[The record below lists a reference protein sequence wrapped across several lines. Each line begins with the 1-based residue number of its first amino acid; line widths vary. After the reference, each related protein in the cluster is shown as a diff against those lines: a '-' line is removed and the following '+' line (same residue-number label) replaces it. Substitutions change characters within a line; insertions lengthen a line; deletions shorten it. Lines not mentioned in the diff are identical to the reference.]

1 MGRAPCCEKV
11 GLKRGRWTAE
21 EDEILTKY
29 IQTNGEGSWR
39 SLPKNAGLLR
49 CGKSCRL
56 RWINYLRS
64 DLRRGNITSE
74 EEDII
79 IKLHATLG
87 NRWSLIAAHLP
98 GRTDNEIKNYWN
110 SHLSRKVESLRIP
123 SDEKLPQAVVDL
135 AKKGTLNPIKCRVG
149 KTSRPSVK
157 KNKTFK
163 KSSSSLSEPK
173 QPKESS
179 EPLNSIVPMPS
190 TPNMEKEALSSTIS
204 SWLEGNNVMDSM
216 QEEVANVAAPNP
228 WSGSREAQSS
238 LSSDSGMEWLE
249 EIMPMVIADQD
260 MDPNE
265 FILTYLDNG
274 QGESPEKV
282 TNEAEN
288 NCGTTNRINE
298 RNNKDHVNKMVSSEN
313 TQLESSPE
321 SETVS
326 INILKDVQENS
337 NESKL
342 LMEDS
347 TVEWDWQEI
356 ADDMRE
362 VWSWEETGQDN
373 MLINHSWPLWD
384 NTGTEFTNEI
394 TVEMDSVLHS
404 ENPNHSALVA
414 WLLS

>member
-87 NRWSLIAAHLP
+87 NRWSLIAGHLP

-135 AKKGTLNPIKCRVG
+135 ANKGTLNPIKCRVG
-149 KTSRPSVK
+149 KTSRPTVK
-157 KNKTFK
+157 KNRTFK
-163 KSSSSLSEPK
+163 KSSSSLPEPK

-179 EPLNSIVPMPS
+179 EPLNSTVPMPS
-190 TPNMEKEALSSTIS
+190 TPNMEKEALSSTI
-204 SWLEGNNVMDSM
+204 NAMDSM
-216 QEEVANVAAPNP
+216 QEEVANVAAAPNP
-228 WSGSREAQSS
+228 WPGSREAQSS
-238 LSSDSGMEWLE
+238 LSSDSGMEWLDD
-249 EIMPMVIADQD
+249 IMPMVMDDQN

-265 FILTYLDNG
+265 FILTCLDNG

-282 TNEAEN
+282 SNDAEN
-288 NCGTTNRINE
+288 NCGTTNRVNE
-298 RNNKDHVNKMVSSEN
+298 HNIKDHDNKMVPSED

-321 SETVS
+321 SEAVS

-337 NESKL
+337 NETRL
-342 LMEDS
+342 LIEDG

-356 ADDMRE
+356 AEDRRE
-362 VWSWEETGQDN
+362 VWSWEETGQEN
-373 MLINHSWPLWD
+373 MSINHSWPLWD
-384 NTGTEFTNEI
+384 NTDTELLQNCTNEI

-404 ENPNHSALVA
+404 ENQNHSALVA

>member
-87 NRWSLIAAHLP
+87 NRWSLIAGHLP

-135 AKKGTLNPIKCRVG
+135 ANKGTLNPIKCRVG
-149 KTSRPSVK
+149 TTSRPTIK
-157 KNKTFK
+157 KNRTLK
-163 KSSSSLSEPK
+163 KSASSLSEPK
-173 QPKESS
+173 KPKESS
-179 EPLNSIVPMPS
+179 EPFSSIVPMPS
-190 TPNMEKEALSSTIS
+190 TPNMEKEALSSSIS
-204 SWLEGNNVMDSM
+204 SWLDGNAMDSM

-228 WSGSREAQSS
+228 WSGSRVVQSN
-238 LSSDSGMEWLE
+238 LSSDNGMEWLD
-249 EIMPMVIADQD
+249 EIMPMVMDDQD

-265 FILTYLDNG
+265 FILTCLDNG
-274 QGESPEKV
+274 QGECPEKV
-282 TNEAEN
+282 TNEAES

-298 RNNKDHVNKMVSSEN
+298 HNDKDHDNKMVSSED
-313 TQLESSPE
+313 TQLESSPA
-321 SETVS
+321 SKAVS
-326 INILKDVQENS
+326 LNSLKDVQENS
-337 NESKL
+337 NETKL
-342 LMEDS
+342 FMEDS

-356 ADDMRE
+356 AEDSRE
-362 VWSWEETGQDN
+362 VWSWEETGQD
-373 MLINHSWPLWD
+373 INHSWPLWD
-384 NTGTEFTNEI
+384 NTDTELLQNCTNEI

-404 ENPNHSALVA
+404 ENQNHSALVA